1 MTYQSVTLAKRRP
14 FGQGYAFV
22 VVAVTFVSLLTAAG
36 LRSAPGVLL
45 TPWHKAFGWDRGL
58 IALAAALGICLYG
71 LVGPFAA
78 ALMQGFGVRRTLAG
92 ALALMSISTLLSAF
106 MTQPWHLIAT
116 WGVMSG
122 MASGGVAMV
131 LAATVV
137 NRWFVTQRGLMIGLL
152 TASTATGTLIFL
164 PAFAAI
170 ADAGGWRTV
179 VLIIA
184 AVSGV
189 LAPLAWLLMPERPAA
204 IGLLPWGAPAGAPLP
219 AESARANPIAT
230 AFAALAYAVRKP
242 DFWFLAGGFFICG
255 FTTNGL
261 VGVHLISLCGDHG
274 LPEVQAAGLMALM
287 GVFDLVGTT
296 GSGWLTDRF
305 DSRKLLFAY
314 YALRGLSLMV
324 LPFTDFSLYSLS
336 IFAVFYG
343 LDWIATV
350 PPTIRLATQ
359 AFGEARGPIVFG
371 WIFTFHQLGAAS
383 AAYMAGVMRS
393 AEGSY
398 LQAFVFAGATG
409 LLAAVLSLLIGRFG
423 ARTVPAS
430 A

>member
-1 MTYQSVTLAKRRP
+1 MTVTSRRP

-22 VVAVTFVSLLTAAG
+22 VVAVTFVSLLAAAG

-58 IALAAALGICLYG
+58 ISLAAAVGICLYG

-78 ALMQGFGVRRTLAG
+78 ALMQGFGVRRTLAA
-92 ALALMSISTLLSAF
+92 ALALMSLSTLLSAF
-106 MTQPWHLIAT
+106 MTQPWQLIAT

-122 MASGGVAMV
+122 VASGGVAMV

-137 NRWFVTQRGLMIGLL
+137 NRWFVSRRGLMIGLL
-152 TASTATGTLIFL
+152 SASTATGALVFL
-164 PAFAAI
+164 PAFAAL

-184 AVSGV
+184 AISGV
-189 LAPLAWLLMPERPAA
+189 LAPLAWLLMPERPADL
-204 IGLLPWGAPAGAPLP
+204 GLRPWGAPIGAPP
-219 AESARANPIAT
+219 QPETARGNPIAT
-230 AFAALAYAVRKP
+230 AFSALGYAVRRP

-261 VGVHLISLCGDHG
+261 VGTHLISFCGDHG

-296 GSGWLTDRF
+296 ASGWLTDRF
-305 DSRKLLFAY
+305 DPRKLLFAY
-314 YALRGLSLMV
+314 YGLRGLSLMV

-371 WIFTFHQLGAAS
+371 WIFTTHQLGAAS
-383 AAYMAGVMRS
+383 AAFMAGAMRS
-393 AEGSY
+393 QEGSY
-398 LQAFVFAGATG
+398 LQAFVIAGATG
-409 LLAAVLSLLIGRFG
+409 LLAAIFSLLVGRFG
-423 ARTVPAS
+423 VRTVPA
-430 A
+430 AA

>member
-1 MTYQSVTLAKRRP
+1 MNVASRKP

-22 VVAVTFVSLLTAAG
+22 VIAVTFVSLLTAAG

-58 IALAAALGICLYG
+58 ISLAAAIGICLYG

-92 ALALMSISTLLSAF
+92 ALALMSLSTLLSAF
-106 MTQPWHLIAT
+106 MTQPWQLIAT

-122 MASGGVAMV
+122 VASGGVAMV

-137 NRWFVTQRGLMIGLL
+137 NRWFVARRGLMIGLL
-152 TASTATGTLIFL
+152 TASTATGTLLFL

-184 AVSGV
+184 AASGV
-189 LAPLAWLLMPERPAA
+189 LAPLAWMLMPERPAD
-204 IGLLPWGAPAGAPLP
+204 IGLRPWGAPVDAPP
-219 AESARANPIAT
+219 PPESARANPIGT
-230 AFAALAYAVRKP
+230 AFSALAYAMRKP
-242 DFWFLAGGFFICG
+242 DFWFLAAGFFICG

-261 VGVHLISLCGDHG
+261 VGTHLISLCGDHG

-287 GVFDLVGTT
+287 GVFDLLGTT

-305 DSRKLLFAY
+305 DPRKLLFAY
-314 YALRGLSLMV
+314 YGLRGLSLMV
-324 LPFTDFSLYSLS
+324 LPFTDFSLYSLG
-336 IFAVFYG
+336 IFAVFFG

-350 PPTIRLATQ
+350 PPTVRLATQ

-371 WIFTFHQLGAAS
+371 WIFTAHQLGAAS
-383 AAYMAGVMRS
+383 AAFMAGAMRS

-409 LLAAVLSLLIGRFG
+409 LLAAGLSLMIGRFG
-423 ARTVPAS
+423 VRPAAS
-430 A
+430 PA

>member
-1 MTYQSVTLAKRRP
+1 MTVASRKP

-22 VVAVTFVSLLTAAG
+22 VIAVTFVSLLTAGG

-58 IALAAALGICLYG
+58 ISLAAAIGICLYG

-92 ALALMSISTLLSAF
+92 ALALMSLSTLLSAF
-106 MTQPWHLIAT
+106 MTQPWQLIAT

-122 MASGGVAMV
+122 VASGGVAMV

-137 NRWFVTQRGLMIGLL
+137 NRWFVARRGLMIGLL
-152 TASTATGTLIFL
+152 TASTATGTLLFL

-189 LAPLAWLLMPERPAA
+189 LAPLAWMLMPERPSD
-204 IGLLPWGAPAGAPLP
+204 IGLRPWGAPRDAPQP
-219 AESARANPIAT
+219 AEGVRANPIAT
-230 AFAALAYAVRKP
+230 AFAALTFAMRTP
-242 DFWFLAGGFFICG
+242 DFWFLAAGFFICG

-261 VGVHLISLCGDHG
+261 VGTHLISLCGDHG
-274 LPEVQAAGLMALM
+274 MPEVQAAGLMALM

-305 DSRKLLFAY
+305 DPRKLLFAY
-314 YALRGLSLMV
+314 YGLRGVSLMV
-324 LPFTDFSLYSLS
+324 LPFTDFSLYSLG

-343 LDWIATV
+343 LDWIASV
-350 PPTIRLATQ
+350 PPTVRLATQ

-371 WIFTFHQLGAAS
+371 WIFTAHQLGAAS
-383 AAYMAGVMRS
+383 AAFMAGAMRS

-398 LQAFVFAGATG
+398 LQAFVFAGCTG
-409 LLAAVLSLLIGRFG
+409 LLAAGLSLLVGRFG
-423 ARTVPAS
+423 VRTAQ
-430 A
+430 AAA